1 MRRGTAKIDLHGMLA
16 LDAECE
22 LRAFIDALP
31 NHIHTVE
38 VIHGIGGGVLKQMV
52 ADFYHSRI
60 SHKVPALGNPGQ
72 TNLYI
77 VCPLDC

>member
-1 MRRGTAKIDLHGMLA
+1 MRKGTAKIDLHGMLS

-22 LRAFIDALP
+22 LRAFLDALP

-38 VIHGIGGGVLKQMV
+38 VNHGIGSGILKQMV
-52 ADFYHSRI
+52 MDFYHSRI
-60 SHKVPALGNPGQ
+60 SHKVQCVGNPGQ

-77 VCPLDC
+77 IRLNR